1 MWNLYVEFPSDI
13 PFIDKSNISYLQ
25 GDVWICMELM
35 DKSLDKLCH
44 LVYNRLGEVIP
55 ELMVGK
61 MAEAVSEEFNQLV
74 W

>member
-1 MWNLYVEFPSDI
+1 
-13 PFIDKSNISYLQ
+13 
-25 GDVWICMELM
+25 MELM

-61 MAEAVSEEFNQLV
+61 MAEAVSGQSLISLCGKLFFL
-74 W
+74 

>member
-1 MWNLYVEFPSDI
+1 
-13 PFIDKSNISYLQ
+13 
-25 GDVWICMELM
+25 MELM

-61 MAEAVSEEFNQLV
+61 MAEAVSGQSLISLCSKLFLYRHLKLLNIFMMI
-74 W
+74 